1 MRNTSIN
8 LYCRFCDQTVNSIGV
23 VLISVNSVFYLL
35 FFPAVSSIIFAL
47 ILKYCTV
54 ALRFIDDDLTSLFA
68 LIPFGLLLSILTFVS
83 VFIPLYFRRAD
94 RIGRVACALTIIY
107 IVIFILICNFSIL
120 GLEQLRGFNLTVN
133 LGVCIGILVGVVLCY
148 FYTRVCEKLLDEK
161 RMVGAI
167 DSRVKVATQL

>member
-1 MRNTSIN
+1 MIPLFETKKIYFHEKNRS
-8 LYCRFCDQTVNSIGV
+8 LSRPLAPF
-23 VLISVNSVFYLL
+23 FYLGGAPLVCLLL
-35 FFPAVSSIIFAL
+35 FL
-47 ILKYCTV
+47 GGLKYGAY
-54 ALRFIDDDLTSLFA
+54 ALRFIDDDLTSVFA

-94 RIGRVACALTIIY
+94 RIGRVVCALTIIY
-107 IVIFILICNFSIL
+107 IVIFILIFNFSIL

-161 RMVGAI
+161 RMVGSI